1 MLSYK
6 PKLIFKMKIITSLFL
21 FAFFIFCKKEEKIT
35 VFDNSII
42 KDTIHDVI
50 IRPVNPELIIDK
62 SDSLKLY
69 YKKFNFHEIWYLEKN
84 RKDLIDEIKL
94 CFQEGLN
101 PKEYSL
107 ENIENLEK
115 KRSELSDN
123 EIVKYDIL
131 LTETFE
137 KLALHLY
144 KGKLNPKELYAD
156 WDLKPKKI
164 ALSPLLETAINEQKI
179 TSIFNDFK
187 PNHIVYQLL
196 KKSLVEI
203 DKFPNTP
210 FSKIE
215 IKKDKIVLNDTI
227 SEMVKIKKRLAYWD
241 DYKNNDSIITWV
253 YDTITYNAVKKFQAR
268 HGLLQDGIIGKGTVS
283 ALNISKTERK
293 AQIIANLERWRWF
306 PNDLGENYLIIN
318 IPEFMLNYVVDN
330 DTIATHKIIVGKE
343 KRRTPILSSKLSN
356 FVYNPTWTIPPTII
370 KEDLKPEASKNR
382 KYFSNRNLTIYNS
395 KGQVV
400 SPYSWNPAKAN
411 NYRYVQKPGINNSL
425 GLVKFNF
432 KNSFSVYLHD
442 TNHRDYFAKT
452 NRSLSSGCVRVEN
465 ALGLAKQ
472 ILVKENSEKWNT
484 SKIDS
489 IIKRE
494 KTITV
499 PVKETTNIHIF
510 YWTCSFENNQLIFRE
525 DLYRLDNELFEKLVK
540 IK

>member
-1 MLSYK
+1 
-6 PKLIFKMKIITSLFL
+6 MKIITSLFL